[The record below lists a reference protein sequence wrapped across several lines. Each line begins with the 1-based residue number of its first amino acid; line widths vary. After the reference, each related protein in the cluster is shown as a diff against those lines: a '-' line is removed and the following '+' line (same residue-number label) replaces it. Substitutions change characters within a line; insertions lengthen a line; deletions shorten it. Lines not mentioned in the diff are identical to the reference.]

1 MRKLNNYIAPQMQ
14 EFGFSPENIICESTQ
29 FGFKSEG
36 GIIIGNPNAADY
48 GYGAVDNGE
57 Y

>member
-1 MRKLNNYIAPQMQ
+1 MHKLNNYIAPQMQ

-36 GIIIGNPNAADY
+36 GIIIGDPNVADN
-48 GYGAVDNGE
+48 GYGNIDNGE

>member
-14 EFGFSPENIICESTQ
+14 EFGFSPETIICESTQ
-29 FGFKSEG
+29 FGFKSYG
-36 GIIIGNPNAADY
+36 GIIIGDPNAAGY

>member
-14 EFGFSPENIICESTQ
+14 EFGFSPETIICESTQ
-29 FGFKSEG
+29 FGFKSYG
-36 GIIIGNPNAADY
+36 GIIIGGPNAADY

>member
-1 MRKLNNYIAPQMQ
+1 MHKLNNYIAPQMQ
-14 EFGFSPENIICESTQ
+14 EFGFSPENIICEST

-36 GIIIGNPNAADY
+36 GIIIGDPNIADY
-48 GYGAVDNGE
+48 GYGNIDNGE